1 MRSKDAPAS
10 VARINPAV
18 ATKESETIEAT
29 SVPTNDQPAR
39 VSSAPNRRYQRNP
52 YTVAAA
58 LPPGRELVRAC
69 EANVILRSGA
79 VGASRPPLLSSSYW
93 RPAKQTNDS
102 VSASTAVGT
111 HHQLSVRKTSERP
124 ESSSRCEARTHSTR
138 PATPK
143 PSTSL
148 TTGQIRRRI

>member
-79 VGASRPPLLSSSYW
+79 DGARRPPLRNSSYC
-93 RPAKQTNDS
+93 RPAEHTNDS
-102 VSASTAVGT
+102 VSARTAVGT
-111 HHQLSVRKTSERP
+111 HHQPSVLKTCESP
-124 ESSSRCEARTHSTR
+124 ESSSRCEASTHRTR
-138 PATPK
+138 PATAK
-143 PSTSL
+143 PS
-148 TTGQIRRRI
+148 